1 MFVPVLLFFEFSLCL
16 SRACLGKKI
25 TFIYKWRKKPCV
37 PSPHLIKPHLCHVMP
52 CSRGTGDGQ
61 INLDEFQIWWRE
73 NGGDLEKQKH
83 LALTV
88 QLRGGDDLL
97 LVAPD
102 RPSKERW
109 VDGLRALLRIQGRQ
123 LLHEHDVGNRT
134 TGLIPSP

>member
-1 MFVPVLLFFEFSLCL
+1 MAQKAVRTFS
-16 SRACLGKKI
+16 
-25 TFIYKWRKKPCV
+25 
-37 PSPHLIKPHLCHVMP
+37 PSNQTASNDLCHVMP

-109 VDGLRALLRIQGRQ
+109 VDGVRALLRIQGRQ